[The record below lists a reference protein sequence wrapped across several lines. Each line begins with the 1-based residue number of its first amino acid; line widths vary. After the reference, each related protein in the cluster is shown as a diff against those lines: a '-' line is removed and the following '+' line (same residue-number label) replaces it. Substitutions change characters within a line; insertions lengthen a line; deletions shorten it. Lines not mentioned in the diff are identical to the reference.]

1 MVGKFNISMKTF
13 VLVTKVTPM
22 LLAFCHLINILLNY
36 FYIELVFMNYLA
48 GISIISTLY
57 MYITSYALKLCE
69 YYRMFLHYCVAVNI
83 INIIDCYI
91 GIPVNDI
98 GMFMILAIITII
110 FMFLIIYF
118 KFFKS

>member
-36 FYIELVFMNYLA
+36 FYIELVLMNYLA
-48 GISIISTLY
+48 GISIISILY
-57 MYITSYALKLCE
+57 LYITSYALKLCE

-83 INIIDCYI
+83 INIIDYYI

-98 GMFMILAIITII
+98 GIFMIFTIVTII

-118 KFFKS
+118 KFFK

>member
-36 FYIELVFMNYLA
+36 FYIELVLMNYIA

-57 MYITSYALKLCE
+57 LYITSYALKLCE
-69 YYRMFLHYCVAVNI
+69 YYRMFLHYCVIIDI
-83 INIIDCYI
+83 INIYDYYI
-91 GIPVNDI
+91 GIPITDVEL
-98 GMFMILAIITII
+98 FFLFTMISIIT
-110 FMFLIIYF
+110 MFVIIYL
-118 KFFKS
+118 KFFKK